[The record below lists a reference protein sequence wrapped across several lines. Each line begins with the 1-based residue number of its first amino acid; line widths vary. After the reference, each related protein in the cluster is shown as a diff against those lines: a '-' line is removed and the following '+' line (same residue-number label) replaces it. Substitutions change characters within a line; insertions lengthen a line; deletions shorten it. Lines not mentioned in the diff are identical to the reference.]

1 MAIPKLSNVPTRMY
15 SVMFLSLLSRT
26 SPILSTDFAAIRN
39 PIDSQWPCNIIITV
53 SIRSMYPIIFPALA
67 REFVVLVPEIEGI
80 DVAAPD
86 VFHGEM
92 TTLIS
97 TDAGWVTSTNPVKQI
112 RNGALSH
119 RAKPMAGVAYK
130 YQTRNRVA
138 R

>member
-1 MAIPKLSNVPTRMY
+1 MMAIPKLSNVPTRMY

-97 TDAGWVTSTNPVKQI
+97 TMLVG
-112 RNGALSH
+112 
-119 RAKPMAGVAYK
+119 
-130 YQTRNRVA
+130 
-138 R
+138 